1 MKAQVAILRANK
13 MEFGTRKIT
22 SQNESCHMII
32 KCSINWEDI
41 IVLNVYAPN
50 TWAMKDTKGKLIEVK
65 IEIQLLLE
73 ISALFSQQPQ
83 KNKEREN

>member
-1 MKAQVAILRANK
+1 
-13 MEFGTRKIT
+13 
-22 SQNESCHMII
+22 
-32 KCSINWEDI
+32 
-41 IVLNVYAPN
+41 
-50 TWAMKDTKGKLIEVK
+50 MKDTKGKLIEVK